1 MLLSILICSLRSR
14 QASLDRLTDKLRRQ
28 IEREGAEDAVEVL
41 VNQDGGEL
49 LIGTKRNLLM
59 QQASGEYACF
69 VDDDDDVSDDY
80 VKKIIR
86 AVLSERP
93 DCAGI
98 EGRILLRGVWHK
110 FYHSVRY
117 KLYLSNKSARKFYR
131 PPNHLNPIR
140 RDIARR
146 FPFTNKD
153 FGEDSDY
160 AMSIQRA
167 GALKTEVYI
176 EGPIYIYTPRG
187 EGKKTR

>member
-1 MLLSILICSLRSR
+1 MLLSIMICSLRSR
-14 QASLDRLTDKLRRQ
+14 QESLDLLTNNLRAQ
-28 IEREGAEDAVEVL
+28 VEGVGAESSVEIL
-41 VNQDGGEL
+41 VNQDDGEL

-59 QQASGEYACF
+59 QRASGEYVCF

-80 VKKIIR
+80 VRKVMR

-98 EGRILLRGVWHK
+98 EGRILLRGVWHT
-110 FYHSVRY
+110 FYHSVQY
-117 KLYLSNKSARKFYR
+117 KLYLSNKRARKFFR
-131 PPNHLNPIR
+131 PPNHLNPVR

-146 FPFTNKD
+146 FPFTDKD
-153 FGEDSDY
+153 SGEDSDY
-160 AMSIQRA
+160 AMSMQKA

-176 EGPIYIYTPRG
+176 GGPIYFYTPRG